1 MSDVT
6 PPVPASPGASS
17 RPAMRGAV
25 REKTSRELA
34 ELRAAEI
41 MGHIG
46 DLDEGHDKFFVP
58 LEEIPD
64 GWTYEWKTRTV
75 YNQENP
81 AYQVSLAR
89 TGWEPVPASRH
100 PSMMPK
106 GDATATIERDGQVL
120 MMRPEVITDQVRG
133 IEDKKA
139 KDRVRINE
147 KKLSGERV
155 DKFGDAGKASPASIR
170 KSYEPMQIPETV

>member
-1 MSDVT
+1 LSDLN
-6 PPVPASPGASS
+6 PPVP

-34 ELRAAEI
+34 EARAAEI
-41 MGHIG
+41 MGHMG
-46 DLDEGHDKFFVP
+46 DLDEGQDKFHVP
-58 LEEIPD
+58 LNEIPD

-100 PSMMPK
+100 PAMMPK
-106 GDATATIERDGQVL
+106 DSSSQTIERDGQVL

-133 IEDKKA
+133 IERRKA
-139 KDRVRINE
+139 RDQVRVKE
-147 KKLSGERV
+147 QQLGSERM
-155 DKFGDAGKASPASIR
+155 DKFGEAGRASPATIR
-170 KSYEPMQIPETV
+170 KSYEPMAIPETV